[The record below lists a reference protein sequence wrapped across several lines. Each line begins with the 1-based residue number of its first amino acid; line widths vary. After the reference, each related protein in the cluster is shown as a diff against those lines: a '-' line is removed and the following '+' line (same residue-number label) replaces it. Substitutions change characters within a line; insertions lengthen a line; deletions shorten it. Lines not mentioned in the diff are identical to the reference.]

1 MVSRQHG
8 FGEQIMAMSDAAKQ
22 ILKES
27 GTPMSVLDI
36 YNKIVEKNPK
46 GVLSQAM
53 RERSTSN
60 KNAKTIMFR
69 LVSPCVYELDK

>member
-1 MVSRQHG
+1 M
-8 FGEQIMAMSDAAKQ
+8 AKQ
-22 ILKES
+22 ILEES

-36 YNKIVEKNPK
+36 YNKIVEKNLFEFGAKNPK

-69 LVSPCVYELDK
+69 LVSPCIYELDK